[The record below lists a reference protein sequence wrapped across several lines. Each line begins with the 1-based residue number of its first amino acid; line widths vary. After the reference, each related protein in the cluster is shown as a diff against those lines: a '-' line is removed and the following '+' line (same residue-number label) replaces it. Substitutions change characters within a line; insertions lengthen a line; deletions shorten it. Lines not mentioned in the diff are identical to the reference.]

1 VARRAGRR
9 RERGVVLVLVL
20 WVFMTLGVLALDFSS
35 YMRDDATA
43 TLNLSDETR
52 GYYMAL
58 AGMNRALYENNRD
71 RLKNQPGIPKN
82 PDEEEAD
89 LDGDGEPD
97 VTPFRADGAWH
108 EGTFGGGTFA
118 VRMTGED
125 GKIPLN
131 VEFSGEANSVYEKL
145 VESAVRNIVR
155 GGNDTTGVDNKTDEQ
170 IRTIVD
176 SILDWRDCDK
186 EARINGA
193 EDDYYLGLSRPHRA
207 KNGFFDSPEELL
219 QVRGV
224 TPDVFYGHDD
234 SPGLIDVFTPYP
246 RGKEFVINAGQ
257 ITAETVRA
265 LVPGFTLADAQALV
279 AGRAEDPE
287 GVDLFLRQQLESVPG
302 LAGQLDQVVKT
313 VEPEVVRVEARAD
326 IHQTRNQAAVVA
338 IVQLGGSDTDLPLV
352 LSWVDRAPMRS
363 DGPGASPPPNGA
375 GPS

>member
-1 VARRAGRR
+1 MGRRAGSR

-35 YMRDDATA
+35 YIRDDAMA

-58 AGMNRALYENNRD
+58 AGLNRALYENNRE
-71 RLKNQPGIPKN
+71 RLKNQPGVPHN
-82 PDEEEAD
+82 PDEAEAD
-89 LDGDGEPD
+89 QDGDGEPD
-97 VTPFRADGAWH
+97 ATPFRPDGAWH

-118 VRMTGED
+118 VRMAGED

-131 VEFSGEANSVYEKL
+131 VEFAGEENGTYMEL
-145 VESAVRNIVR
+145 VKYVVTNLVR
-155 GGNDTTGVDNKTDEQ
+155 GGNQTTGVDNETDEQ

-186 EARINGA
+186 EARLNGA

-207 KNGFFDSPEELL
+207 KNGFFDSPDELM

-224 TPDVFYGHDD
+224 TPDVFFGHDD
-234 SPGLIDVFTPYP
+234 SPGMIDVFTPYP
-246 RGKEFVINAGQ
+246 RGKDLVINAGQ
-257 ITAETVRA
+257 ITAEAVRA
-265 LVPGFTLADAQALV
+265 LVPAFTLSDAQEFV
-279 AGRAEDPE
+279 AGRGEDPD
-287 GVDLFLRQQLESVPG
+287 GIRLFLSQELETHVPG
-302 LAGQLDQVVKT
+302 LGEKVKI

-338 IVQLGGSDTDLPLV
+338 IVQLGGSETDLPLV
-352 LSWVDRAPMRS
+352 LSWLDRAPMRT
-363 DGPGASPPPNGA
+363 DGPGTSPPPPGA
-375 GPS
+375 GAS